1 MCMFVYS
8 VSVCMCV
15 CMRVCVRVCVCV
27 AQQCLLTLSATAKV
41 KDEQE
46 ARAGQIIKTMAAIIY
61 KRLIRWVGPFI
72 M

>member
-1 MCMFVYS
+1 
-8 VSVCMCV
+8 MCV
-15 CMRVCVRVCVCV
+15 CARVCV
-27 AQQCLLTLSATAKV
+27 AQQYFLTLSATAKV

>member
-1 MCMFVYS
+1 
-8 VSVCMCV
+8 MCV
-15 CMRVCVRVCVCV
+15 CMRVCVHLRACVCVHVCVCV